1 LKPYIFHIT
10 LFDLAFLVAIIIGIN
25 FSLLLWFSKRTYHSA
40 NKYLALALII
50 SVLWIA
56 RILGIDIGLAAI
68 FPMWALMPFRLS
80 LALGPLIYLYTLK
93 ITRPEFKLCFKDL
106 LHFGP
111 LLLELSAQL
120 AFQQLNPVLPFLAFI
135 SVIIYLYF
143 SHRLIVRFY
152 QGLKFNEMSDRY
164 RYQLRWLHRLL
175 TVFGLLWLL
184 WMPFTAVHYYQSGI
198 IVYYPLYL
206 LLMGTIIWMAVVA
219 HSRPERMKAEVLVSR
234 SSLTADLMQKRN
246 WLKGIV
252 KENRYYHDPE
262 LSLTSLADKLGLT
275 THELSRIINTALK
288 KSFNDFINEYRV
300 AEVAQKMHNPAHN
313 HLTLMGIAYD
323 SGFNSQSTFHRA
335 FKELTGKTP
344 VEYKKELPFYNL
356 TYRSRFAA
364 VISGHET
371 TPKRSHGKL
380 SGNYMFRNY
389 FKIAWRNLIKNKV
402 LSLINIGGLAVGMAV
417 VMLIS
422 LWVLDEVSFDKYHR
436 NYHHIAQVI
445 QNVTSNGEAQT
456 SFHVPYPLAAELR
469 KSYGSDFKSVAMST
483 MPRDFILALNDKKL
497 NEQGTFMEAG
507 GPDLFTLNMLE
518 GRRDAIKDPS
528 SVLISASTAK
538 ALFGNEDPMGKVLKL
553 NNLENLKVAGVYSDL
568 PENTTLAGMAFI
580 GCWDRYATDYRLSG
594 MREPWGNGIVNL
606 YVQLADN
613 ADLEKVSLK
622 IRDEQLRH
630 LKPLSAKTKPTLF
643 LQPMSKWHLYSQF
656 KDGKN
661 IGGKIQYV
669 WLFGIVGVFV
679 LLLACINFM
688 NLSTARS
695 EKRAREVGIRKAIGS
710 SRSQLIYQFYGESLL
725 CVLLA
730 FLASLLLVALSL
742 SAFNQLAG
750 KQMNIPW
757 NSPAF
762 WLAGIGLS
770 FITAIIT
777 GSYPALYL
785 SSFKPV
791 KVLKGAFRVGR
802 LASAPRKVLVV
813 LQFTVSIVLIIGT
826 VVVIRQIIFAKD
838 RPVGYSQ
845 DRLVA
850 IPVRTIELHQHF
862 DAIKQALA
870 SNSTITEMAEA
881 DAPPNNRAGTTS
893 GVGWPGEDPNLD
905 VNFGQEDISYDYG
918 KTIGWEFNA
927 GRDFSPSFL
936 SDSAAV
942 IINQA
947 AADFM
952 TMKKPTENYI
962 TFYGQKFKIIGVTND
977 IINRSPYEQVQ
988 PMVYFLAKWAGGCL
1002 LLKISPKMSAGK
1014 AISNIASVLKTENPQ
1029 QPFEYHFIDQEYA
1042 KEFGNEERI
1051 GKLATVFAGLAIFIT
1066 CLGLFG
1072 MASFMA
1078 EQRVKEIGIRKVL
1091 GASVFALWQ
1100 LLSKDFAVLVSISII
1115 IASPVA
1121 YYFMHNW
1128 LRNYQYHTDVAWWIF
1143 IVTAI
1148 GAVLITLITV
1158 SFQSIKAALANP
1170 IKSLKTE

>member
-1 LKPYIFHIT
+1 MGYLNYLNPDIFHINLYHVAAMAILFSGFT
-10 LFDLAFLVAIIIGIN
+10 LALLLAFA
-25 FSLLLWFSKRTYHSA
+25 KREGQTANLFLSA
-40 NKYLALALII
+40 ALAVI
-50 SVLWIA
+50 VLKTA
-56 RILGIDIGLAAI
+56 GFSPI
-68 FPMWALMPFRLS
+68 FLP
-80 LALGPLIYLYTLK
+80 ALGPLLYFYVRQMTAPNLQFGRKDVLHFCPLLVAYWMPGWLVLISVVIYLYLSHRLIQHFYNRVQPVLTDRPRFAFRRLDKALHLLGLLCILWLFNDALSFIVAFVLIGMAAEVMLK
-93 ITRPEFKLCFKDL
+93 SDS
-106 LHFGP
+106 
-111 LLLELSAQL
+111 SAQL
-120 AFQQLNPVLPFLAFI
+120 ATPI
-135 SVIIYLYF
+135 T
-143 SHRLIVRFY
+143 
-152 QGLKFNEMSDRY
+152 DRY
-164 RYQLRWLHRLL
+164 DAKEKSRRLKEAVAANRLYEDAEL
-175 TVFGLLWLL
+175 T
-184 WMPFTAVHYYQSGI
+184 
-198 IVYYPLYL
+198 
-206 LLMGTIIWMAVVA
+206 
-219 HSRPERMKAEVLVSR
+219 
-234 SSLTADLMQKRN
+234 
-246 WLKGIV
+246 
-252 KENRYYHDPE
+252 
-262 LSLTSLADKLGLT
+262 LTSLAVKLNIPP
-275 THELSRIINTALK
+275 HDLSRIINVGMEK
-288 KSFNDFINEYRV
+288 NFSDFINEFRV
-300 AEVAQKMHNPAHN
+300 RETARKMQDPAN
-313 HLTLMGIAYD
+313 DRLTLLGIAYE
-323 SGFNSQSTFHRA
+323 SGFNSQRTFNRV
-335 FKELTGKTP
+335 FKEMTGKTP
-344 VEYKKELPFYNL
+344 MEYKNGLKKELPNDKL
-356 TYRSRFAA
+356 AIPSHLRSVILRSGSLADWAPVKLYR
-364 VISGHET
+364 
-371 TPKRSHGKL
+371 
-380 SGNYMFRNY
+380 NYMFKNY

-417 VMLIS
+417 VTLIS
-422 LWVLDEVSFDKYHR
+422 LWVFDEVSFNKYHG
-436 NYHHIAQVI
+436 NYSRIAQVI
-445 QNVTSNGEAQT
+445 QNVTNNGEVKT
-456 SFHVPYPLAAELR
+456 SFQVPYPLAAALR
-469 KSYGSDFKSVAMST
+469 KNYDSDFKSVAMST
-483 MPRDFILALNDKKL
+483 LPRDYIVTLGDKKL
-497 NEQGTFMEAG
+497 TEQGSFMEAG
-507 GPDLFTLNMLE
+507 GPALFTLNMLE
-518 GRRDAIKDPS
+518 GRGDAIKDPS
-528 SVLISASTAK
+528 SILISAATAK
-538 ALFGNEDPMGKVLKL
+538 AFFGNEDPMGKVL
-553 NNLENLKVAGVYSDL
+553 NLKLRWNGLDNLKIAGVYADL
-568 PENTTLAGMAFI
+568 PENTTLAGIAFI
-580 GCWDRYATDYRLSG
+580 GSWGHYEAGLSG

-613 ADLEKVSLK
+613 VDIGEMALK
-622 IRDEQLRH
+622 IKDESLRH
-630 LKPLSAKTKPTLF
+630 LKPVAASAKPALF
-643 LQPMSKWHLYSQF
+643 LQPMSKWHLYSEF

-661 IGGKIQYV
+661 IGGEIQYV

-710 SRSQLIYQFYGESLL
+710 SRGQLIYQFYSESLL

-730 FLASLLLVALSL
+730 FLASLLLVELSL

-750 KQMNIPW
+750 KHIVIPW

-826 VVVIRQIIFAKD
+826 IVVIRQIIFTKD

-850 IPVRTIELHQHF
+850 IPVRTFELHQHF

-870 SNSTITEMAEA
+870 SNGTITEMAEA
-881 DAPPNNRAGTTS
+881 DAPPNKIAGTTG
-893 GVGWPGEDPNLD
+893 GVGWPGKDPNLD
-905 VNFGQEDISYDYG
+905 VGFSQEDISYDYG
-918 KTIGWEFNA
+918 KTISWEFSA
-927 GRDFSPSFL
+927 GRDFSRSFL

-962 TFYGQKFKIIGVTND
+962 TFYGQQFKIIGVTKD
-977 IINRSPYEQVQ
+977 IINRSPYGQVQ

-1002 LLKISPKMSAGK
+1002 LLKIRPEMSASK
-1014 AISNIASVLKTENPQ
+1014 AISNIASVLKRENPE
-1029 QPFEYHFIDQEYA
+1029 QPFEYHFVDQEYA

-1051 GKLATVFAGLAIFIT
+1051 GKLATVFAGLAIFIS

-1078 EQRVKEIGIRKVL
+1078 EQRIKEIGIRKVL

-1100 LLSKDFAVLVSISII
+1100 LLSKDFAILVFISII

-1121 YYFMHNW
+1121 YYFMNNW

-1148 GAVLITLITV
+1148 GAILITLITV
-1158 SFQSIKAALANP
+1158 SFQAIKAASANP